1 MLTVALGDFSE
12 YSEGRCKPTAEFKVR
27 VDTRQNFQLQDSFL
41 LLDIGFSERKKG
53 RHILANNNSTQQ
65 N

>member
-12 YSEGRCKPTAEFKVR
+12 YSEGRYKPTAEFKVR
-27 VDTRQNFQLQDSFL
+27 VDIRQNFQLQDS
-41 LLDIGFSERKKG
+41 LLDMGFSERKKG
-53 RHILANNNSTQQ
+53 RHILANNNSAQQ